1 MVYFGLEPGVA
12 VCKAQMNPL
21 RCRHPICVNTTWIKT
36 WDWSNESAS
45 VAFLRSLSQSYVI

>member
-21 RCRHPICVNTTWIKT
+21 RCRHPFVSIPHGLKPGIGQMKVP
-36 WDWSNESAS
+36 
-45 VAFLRSLSQSYVI
+45 L

>member
-21 RCRHPICVNTTWIKT
+21 RFGGTPFVSIPHGLKPGIGQMKVP
-36 WDWSNESAS
+36 
-45 VAFLRSLSQSYVI
+45 L